1 MSQIGKRAEQKE
13 EENQRDCTEP
23 EEGEK
28 EYYRKLRVMHYRVM
42 QMVFNATRSSWRLAR
57 VCVCARAMAS
67 ESGATNDHG
76 QARIT
81 ILALKR
87 WKRDLYGWR
96 QTA

>member
-57 VCVCARAMAS
+57 VCVCVRV
-67 ESGATNDHG
+67 
-76 QARIT
+76 
-81 ILALKR
+81 R
-87 WKRDLYGWR
+87 WQVKVEQRMTMVRRVSLYLL
-96 QTA
+96 